1 MPKPIIDPE
10 ILLEKGATYKQVK
23 KDEIIFLEGSH
34 CCFYY
39 QVISGEVRWVNINEE
54 GREFLQSIILEGES
68 FGEIPLF
75 DDGPYVSTAIAS
87 EDSTVIRLSKT
98 AFHQLIR
105 ERPDIHLAFT
115 RMITERLRFKF
126 MIVKEVASHDPEHC
140 ISTLFRYFKERNK
153 YTCSACSKVTLTRQQ
168 IADMTGL
175 RVETVIRAIR
185 NLHTQGKVLI
195 EKGKVYC

>member
-1 MPKPIIDPE
+1 MPTPIIDPE
-10 ILLEKGATYKQVK
+10 LLIARGATFKQVK
-23 KDEIIFLEGSH
+23 KDEIIFQEGSH

-39 QVISGEVRWVNINEE
+39 QVFSGQVRWVNINDE

-75 DDGPYVSTAIAS
+75 DEGPYVSTAIAT
-87 EDSTVIRLSKT
+87 EDSTILRLSKSS
-98 AFHQLIR
+98 FLQLIK
-105 ERPDIHLAFT
+105 ENPDIHFNFT

-126 MIVKEVASHDPEHC
+126 MIIKEVASNGPEHC
-140 ISTLFRYFKERNK
+140 ITTLFSYFKQKNRF
-153 YTCSACSKVTLTRQQ
+153 TCSDCNRVTLTRQQ

-185 NLHTQGKVLI
+185 NLHQQGKVLI

>member
-1 MPKPIIDPE
+1 MPTPIIDPE
-10 ILLEKGATYKQVK
+10 LLLARGATFKQVK
-23 KDEIIFLEGSH
+23 KDEIIFQEGSH

-39 QVISGEVRWVNINEE
+39 QVFKGQVRWVNINDE
-54 GREFLQSIILEGES
+54 GKEFLQSIILDGES

-75 DDGPYVSTAIAS
+75 DEGPYVSTAIAT
-87 EDSTVIRLSKT
+87 EDCTILRLSRNS
-98 AFHQLIR
+98 FLQLIR
-105 ERPDIHLAFT
+105 ENPDIHFSFT

-126 MIVKEVASHDPEHC
+126 MIIKEVASNGPEHC
-140 ISTLFRYFKERNK
+140 ISTLFKYFKEKNK
-153 YTCSACSKVTLTRQQ
+153 FTCSECNKVTLTRQQ

-185 NLHTQGKVLI
+185 NLHLQGKVLI